1 MRIVYPNVEHLEI
14 DATKTVHYEHLLRC
28 ARITHAAVE
37 NTEANFQLLKLLYNK
52 QHYSVFRHVP
62 HYYILNKM
70 SPRLP
75 GNPTPPG
82 GPRSPFNPTEPWSE
96 KETVISRHTSVPS

>member
-1 MRIVYPNVEHLEI
+1 
-14 DATKTVHYEHLLRC
+14 
-28 ARITHAAVE
+28 
-37 NTEANFQLLKLLYNK
+37 
-52 QHYSVFRHVP
+52 
-62 HYYILNKM
+62 M

-96 KETVISRHTSVPS
+96 KESVISRHTSAPTQHTFPSIRGK